1 MSDLLNYRGYHGSV
15 RYSAEDRVF
24 FGKLEF
30 IRSLITFEATD
41 VEGLERAF
49 REAVDDWLATCEEQ
63 GVEPEMPFKGSFNVR
78 TGQELHRQAALLA
91 AARDTSLNQVVNEA
105 LAAYLQQD
113 D

>member
-1 MSDLLNYRGYHGSV
+1 VSDLLNYRGYHGSV
-15 RYSAEDRVF
+15 HYSAEDRVF